1 MFPNLTSFAR
11 HVAGALLAGL
21 FLTPA
26 TGAQAQNLFAPAIT
40 VNDEVITNYELEQ
53 RRALLVVLR
62 APGDPDELAREGMI
76 RDKLRLQAAAKAE
89 IEVTPEQLEA
99 GIEEFASRTALTAE
113 QLVPALRQEG
123 IEPETLRDFVK
134 VNIVWREY
142 VRREFLPEAR
152 PSQHEIDRAMAREAD
167 GANVRVLLSEVIV
180 PITPENQ
187 VEATA
192 LMEEISQIRSFDAFA
207 SAAQQYSAASTRNNG
222 GRLEWLPLTQLP
234 GNIRQAVL
242 ELEPGETTAPVA
254 LPNALAVFQLRA
266 LDAVDNGFPEYSEID
281 YAAYYIPGGR
291 TPEALATAARL
302 RDRVDTCNDLYGV
315 AEGQPPS
322 VLDREKV
329 APGQIPSDFAY
340 ELAKL
345 DRNEVSTTVTRSNG
359 QVLVFLMLC
368 ARKAAANSDV
378 TRDAV
383 ANALVERR
391 VTRLAETYLDK
402 LEANAVIIDQ

>member
-234 GNIRQAVL
+234 GNIRQAV
-242 ELEPGETTAPVA
+242 
-254 LPNALAVFQLRA
+254 
-266 LDAVDNGFPEYSEID
+266 
-281 YAAYYIPGGR
+281 
-291 TPEALATAARL
+291 
-302 RDRVDTCNDLYGV
+302 
-315 AEGQPPS
+315 PP
-322 VLDREKV
+322 R
-329 APGQIPSDFAY
+329 
-340 ELAKL
+340 
-345 DRNEVSTTVTRSNG
+345 
-359 QVLVFLMLC
+359 
-368 ARKAAANSDV
+368 
-378 TRDAV
+378 
-383 ANALVERR
+383 
-391 VTRLAETYLDK
+391 
-402 LEANAVIIDQ
+402 